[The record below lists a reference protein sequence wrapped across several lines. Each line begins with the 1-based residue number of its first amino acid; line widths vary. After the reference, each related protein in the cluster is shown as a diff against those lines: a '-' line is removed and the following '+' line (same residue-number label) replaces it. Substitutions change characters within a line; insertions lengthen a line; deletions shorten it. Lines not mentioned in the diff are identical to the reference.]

1 MKLSGHSKYLYRAVD
16 KTGFTVYFLLR
27 ARRNY
32 AVVRAF
38 LERAIELHDLPEK
51 VGVDKS
57 GSNKAAIV
65 IIQAD
70 TSLDIALRQSEY
82 LNVIVEQDHSAVKR
96 VTRPMRG
103 FKNFRCAR
111 IVIAGSETMP
121 MIRKRRLADIK
132 DRALSAANQ
141 FYSLAF

>member
-1 MKLSGHSKYLYRAVD
+1 MKLSGHWKYLYRAVD
-16 KTGFTVYFLLR
+16 KTGFTVDFLLR

-103 FKNFRCAR
+103 FKNFRCA
-111 IVIAGSETMP
+111 
-121 MIRKRRLADIK
+121 
-132 DRALSAANQ
+132 
-141 FYSLAF
+141 